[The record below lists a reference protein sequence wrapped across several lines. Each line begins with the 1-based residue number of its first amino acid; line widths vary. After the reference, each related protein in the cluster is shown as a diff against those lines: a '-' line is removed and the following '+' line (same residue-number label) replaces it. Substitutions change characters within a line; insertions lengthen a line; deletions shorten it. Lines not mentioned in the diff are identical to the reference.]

1 MKKKIVKDNV
11 NHPAHYNASDIYC
24 NECGGHIECID
35 IVRHYNFAIGNAIK
49 YLWRFEHKNGLEDLK
64 KAIWYI
70 NDEIKRREK
79 EIDQQEE

>member
-1 MKKKIVKDNV
+1 MRDEF
-11 NHPAHYNASDIYC
+11 S
-24 NECGGHIECID
+24 
-35 IVRHYNFAIGNAIK
+35 IK
-49 YLWRFEHKNGLEDLK
+49 TALISVYDKNGLEDLK